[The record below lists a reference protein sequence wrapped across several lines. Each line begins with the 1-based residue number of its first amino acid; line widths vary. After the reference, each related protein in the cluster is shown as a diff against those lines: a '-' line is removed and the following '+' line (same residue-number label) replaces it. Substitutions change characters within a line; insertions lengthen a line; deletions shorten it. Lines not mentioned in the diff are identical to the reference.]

1 MLSNIVSRQLKIADF
16 FLIARK
22 FKKIFGYDYCEIHRS
37 AISADNSQ
45 EVGYCGV
52 PAVLPN
58 ESLFENLPVRSYHT
72 QKQEEMMERAHLEQ
86 QGQGQFHTIPFN
98 VAGICLMSV
107 KNIV

>member
-1 MLSNIVSRQLKIADF
+1 MQEKYSGFR
-16 FLIARK
+16 
-22 FKKIFGYDYCEIHRS
+22 KKIFDYDYCEIHHS

-58 ESLFENLPVRSYHT
+58 ENLFENLPVRSYHT

-98 VAGICLMSV
+98 VPLSNVCQKHSLDCID
-107 KNIV
+107 